1 MVGVPFVI
9 ARKAN
14 DASGTD
20 PSEEELTTQ
29 ALERLPRGQT
39 IEALLAFN
47 SMKYVSP
54 LLLSC
59 CSADSGCRDKL
70 KAFLE
75 PFRDGGK
82 VVSAGDIEEFMQSV
96 KESRRR

>member
-1 MVGVPFVI
+1 M
-9 ARKAN
+9 
-14 DASGTD
+14 
-20 PSEEELTTQ
+20 TTQ

-47 SMKYVSP
+47 SMKCVLP
-54 LLLSC
+54 LLLLSRVF
-59 CSADSGCRDKL
+59 ADLLGDRDKL

-96 KESRRR
+96 KQSRRR